1 MRLVLDPDGVVV
13 EWVRRMVPHVD
24 DFGKAVALGLI
35 GDDGNPLAGA
45 VYNEYRPQFA
55 SMMITF
61 AAASPRWATHNT
73 VGMFLRYPFAQMG
86 VHKLRAAV
94 AHTNMRSLKL
104 TEGVGFTREATLRDE
119 FGRGVHAVM
128 FRLLRADFQ
137 KRYGMTV
144 EENVRRQ
151 QQAA

>member
-1 MRLVLDPDGVVV
+1 MKLCLDNNGTIV

-24 DFGKAVALGLI
+24 DFGKAVALGLTS
-35 GDDGNPLAGA
+35 DDGKPLAGA
-45 VYNEYRPQFA
+45 VYHEYHPEYQTA
-55 SMMITF
+55 MISF

-73 VGMFLRYPFAQMG
+73 VGMFLRYPFAQLG

-94 AHTNMRSLKL
+94 AHTNARSLKL

-119 FGRGVHAVM
+119 FGRGTHAVM
-128 FRLLRADFQ
+128 FRLLRPDFV
-137 KRYGMTV
+137 KRYGM
-144 EENVRRQ
+144 NVQGQ